1 MVRRSTLIVL
11 VIFIVL
17 VGAAIL
23 WPRLQKQEDEQAAT
37 PTTAPAQ
44 PLIYA
49 QDMPGM
55 LWIQFT
61 DAAGNQVAVERATV
75 DEAWV
80 IVGESGGASDSARIS
95 SVAGQLLAMRA
106 TRTFDTDLGVG
117 EVGLGNPAYTITIR
131 TTTGEQI
138 VTRIGNLNAV
148 GNGYYIQVDNEPVVI
163 VAKLVL
169 DEILRI
175 LTEPPLLP
183 TPTPE
188 ITETLIP
195 EGDATSTP

>member
-11 VIFIVL
+11 VVFIL
-17 VGAAIL
+17 LAAAAIL
-23 WPRLQKQEDEQAAT
+23 WPRLQKQEEEQAAT
-37 PTTAPAQ
+37 PTPAPVQ
-44 PLIYA
+44 PLIYG
-49 QDMPGM
+49 QGMPGM

-61 DAAGNQVAVERATV
+61 DVSGNQVAVERATV

-80 IVGESGGASDSARIS
+80 IVGESGGTSDSVRIS

-106 TRTFDTDLGVG
+106 TRTFDTDMGVG
-117 EVGLGNPAYTITIR
+117 EVGLGNPSYTITFRI
-131 TTTGEQI
+131 TTGEEI

-163 VAKLVL
+163 VAKLVM

-188 ITETLIP
+188 VTETQLP
-195 EGDATSTP
+195 EGEPTSTP

>member
-11 VIFIVL
+11 IIFIL
-17 VGAAIL
+17 LAAGAIL
-23 WPRLQKQEDEQAAT
+23 LPRLQKQEEEQTAT
-37 PTTAPAQ
+37 PTTAPTQ
-44 PLIYA
+44 PLIYS
-49 QDMPGM
+49 QSMPGM
-55 LWIQFT
+55 LWIQFA

-75 DEAWV
+75 DEDWV
-80 IVGESGGASDSARIS
+80 LVGESDGTSDSARIS

-106 TRTFDTDLGVG
+106 SRTFDTDLGVG
-117 EVGLGNPAYTITIR
+117 DVGLNNPAYTITIR
-131 TTTGEQI
+131 TTTGEEI
-138 VTRIGNLNAV
+138 VTKIGNLTAV
-148 GNGYYIQVDNEPVVI
+148 GNGYYIQVDDEPVVI

-188 ITETLIP
+188 VTEILVP
-195 EGDATSTP
+195 EGEPTPTP